1 MKIFKILEYF
11 RFALVL
17 FLLSLTVLLISGSF
31 EAYRSLNSVV
41 INSTEE
47 PWHFGFN
54 SLVRGKAGEV
64 LFKGSNSSYLINPG
78 QSFPM
83 GHDEMRDRII
93 GVYVA
98 SGKSQADISCPR
110 NFSFYRVEILPDG
123 IRCDGTNSGFS
134 RWVANLPYA
143 TIFLESYI
151 RAFKELMMP
160 S

>member
-83 GHDEMRDRII
+83 GHDD
-93 GVYVA
+93 VA